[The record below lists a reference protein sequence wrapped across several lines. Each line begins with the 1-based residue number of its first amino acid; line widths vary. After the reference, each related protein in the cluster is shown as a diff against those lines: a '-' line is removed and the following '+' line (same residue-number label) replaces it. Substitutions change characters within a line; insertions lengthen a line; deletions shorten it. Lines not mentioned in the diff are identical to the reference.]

1 MNLKKYL
8 KYFTQKKFSL
18 KKFFFFILLI
28 IKYNS
33 ITRYNVFLIIF
44 IFKKSFRKFN
54 IINLYLL

>member
-18 KKFFFFILLI
+18 KIFFFFILLI

-44 IFKKSFRKFN
+44 IFKKKF
-54 IINLYLL
+54 